1 MCNVYNTERQ
11 TEWILKIF
19 TIFCNRYLEHHA
31 TLLPLRDSTNN
42 DTVGEIENN
51 FSLFPQM
58 VKKK

>member
-1 MCNVYNTERQ
+1 MCNVYNAERQ

-19 TIFCNRYLEHHA
+19 TIFYNRYLEHHA

-42 DTVGEIENN
+42 DTVGELENN

-58 VKKK
+58 VKKT